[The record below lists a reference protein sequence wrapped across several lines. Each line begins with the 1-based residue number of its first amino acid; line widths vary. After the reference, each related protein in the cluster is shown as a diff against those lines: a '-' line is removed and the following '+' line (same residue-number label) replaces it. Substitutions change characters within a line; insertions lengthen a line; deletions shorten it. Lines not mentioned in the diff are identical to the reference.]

1 MTTTAVRTDAV
12 PLRISRRVNATLIA
26 GVALTVA
33 LSVAV
38 LIVPPFLPPPTEP
51 HLDAMLL
58 SPSGAHPLGTDQ
70 LGRDVFSRVLYG
82 TRLDLGIATLALLAP
97 MLVGSALGAAAAWFG
112 GWADQVIGVLSD
124 VVQAFPYFLLI
135 IVLVFFLGAGA
146 GSIFVAVAVVAWVS
160 YARIVRG
167 EVQTQMHQDYVQA
180 ALGSGLSERRVLLRH
195 VIPNCF
201 RQPLAYYATDVVI
214 VIIGTATLS
223 YLGLGIAP
231 PTPELGSMIAD
242 GQQFIGTDP
251 MPSVAPGL
259 AVVLIGAALC
269 LLGQGLAEQ
278 VDQS

>member
-1 MTTTAVRTDAV
+1 MTTTALRTDTV
-12 PLRISRRVNATLIA
+12 LQRNSRRVNATLIA
-26 GVALTVA
+26 GIALTA
-33 LSVAV
+33 AIGVAV
-38 LIVPPFLPPPTEP
+38 LIVPPFLPSPTEP
-51 HLDAMLL
+51 HLESILL
-58 SPSGAHPLGTDQ
+58 QSSGGHPFGTDQ
-70 LGRDVFSRVLYG
+70 LGRDVLSRVLHG
-82 TRLDLGIATLALLAP
+82 MRLDLGIAILALLAP

-112 GWADQVIGVLSD
+112 GWFDQVIGVLGD
-124 VVQAFPYFLLI
+124 VVQAFPYYLLI

-180 ALGSGLSERRVLLRH
+180 ALGSGLSEHRILLRH
-195 VIPNCF
+195 VMPNCF

-231 PTPELGSMIAD
+231 PTAELGAMIAD
-242 GQQFIGTDP
+242 GQQFIGTNP

-278 VDQS
+278 LEQS

>member
-1 MTTTAVRTDAV
+1 
-12 PLRISRRVNATLIA
+12 
-26 GVALTVA
+26 
-33 LSVAV
+33 
-38 LIVPPFLPPPTEP
+38 
-51 HLDAMLL
+51 
-58 SPSGAHPLGTDQ
+58 
-70 LGRDVFSRVLYG
+70 
-82 TRLDLGIATLALLAP
+82 